1 MFCFN
6 FMLMLGLPLLMPKKV
21 LGKQPVDKQPKEQ
34 PKEKKLKVGA
44 AEGAPEVAAKR
55 SDNLAKANFNTQ
67 MKKSE
72 NDNHMACYKH
82 YKTLGRFDAEKTAI
96 VEKWSADKSCKWF
109 NEYSMSHNRCE
120 ETESRVVNGWGSRL
134 LGFTIS
140 LCWVV
145 FLLVNAWCY
154 VLVRIVSV
162 KCY

>member
-6 FMLMLGLPLLMPKKV
+6 FVLMLGLPLLMAPKSS
-21 LGKQPVDKQPKEQ
+21 GKPSKRVTGKAVRERSDEDTP
-34 PKEKKLKVGA
+34 
-44 AEGAPEVAAKR
+44 AAKR
-55 SDNLAKANFNTQ
+55 LDNLAKANFNTQ
-67 MKKSE
+67 MSKSS

-109 NEYSMSHNRCE
+109 TEYSMSHNRCE
-120 ETESRVVNGWGSRL
+120 ETASTVVNGWGSRL
-134 LGFTIS
+134 LGFAIS

-154 VLVRIVSV
+154 VLVSIVSV